1 MPDPSVEPAACR
13 NAQCR
18 ICERNR
24 VVRSWLGLVMNAF
37 ASFRSA
43 IGPASMKITRL
54 ATWRRESRGIFD
66 RLQFGV
72 TRPAALISPCSA
84 RGECLVTPGAGNSGD
99 GDVAL
104 RLESDERREDLFA
117 ADDYDADAIRRTRL
131 RPDAEDHLALIDQPR
146 QQGVRSASLIGT
158 IACRSSS
165 AMSARAFQ
173 EVAGIPV
180 GLRHST
186 LYEAPRTPSTGRP
199 HSPPSGCARLVVREC
214 LSRAPDTPSPP
225 SR

>member
-1 MPDPSVEPAACR
+1 
-13 NAQCR
+13 
-18 ICERNR
+18 
-24 VVRSWLGLVMNAF
+24 MNAF

-43 IGPASMKITRL
+43 IRPASMKITRL

-99 GDVAL
+99 GGVAL

-131 RPDAEDHLALIDQPR
+131 RPNAEDHLALIDQPR
-146 QQGVRSASLIGT
+146 QQGCARSASLIGT

-165 AMSARAFQ
+165 AMSARAF
-173 EVAGIPV
+173 
-180 GLRHST
+180 RK
-186 LYEAPRTPSTGRP
+186 
-199 HSPPSGCARLVVREC
+199 
-214 LSRAPDTPSPP
+214 SRA